1 MIGEEMLTTPQQPTD
16 NSATWIAGGLLV
28 AAAIGIYVLEK
39 KGPEAV
45 RYRRA

>member
-1 MIGEEMLTTPQQPTD
+1 MLEAESLTAPQQPTD
-16 NSATWIAGGLLV
+16 NSATWILGGLLV
-28 AAAIGIYVLEK
+28 AAAIGVYALEK

>member
-1 MIGEEMLTTPQQPTD
+1 MLEAESLTTPQQPTD
-16 NSATWIAGGLLV
+16 NSATWIAGAILV
-28 AAAIGIYVLEK
+28 AAAVGIYALEK